1 MSRAACEVM
10 EPTLMSVL
18 AVQSVQKLE
27 LIGDHRQLP
36 AFIQNCWFSFESTM
50 PSIKTSLFERLI
62 SGSVT
67 QYGAKKGAQRRISNG
82 PSQIDA
88 EPICSSILD
97 EQRRMRPAIA
107 DITRCVT
114 LTDLLDNSYYFSKH
128 LKFK

>member
-1 MSRAACEVM
+1 MICAACEVM

-18 AVQSVQKLE
+18 AVHSVQKLE
-27 LIGDHRQLP
+27 LVGDHRQLP
-36 AFIQNCWFSFESTM
+36 AFIQNCWFSFETTL

-67 QYGAKKGAQRRISNG
+67 QYGAKKQRRTPNG
-82 PSQIDA
+82 PIQIDA

-107 DITRCVT
+107 DITR
-114 LTDLLDNSYYFSKH
+114 
-128 LKFK
+128 